1 MLASPSV
8 KASEFDSWLSPLE
21 SPSFRARSSHHT
33 TPQRSDISEKGSGLS
48 GNVLGNAMLTG
59 AAGMIDFD
67 STVDLINRVVLSS
80 EEVLLSHSERNRDRL
95 QKQIAKLDGE
105 CHGAVKMQCA
115 KKKFTITGILEVVGD
130 HIAKVRAEIESDMA
144 ERERAHG
151 AFLQRVKSDGAVALH
166 NLLKVCAAPSCKR
179 NVCTECVYT

>member
-1 MLASPSV
+1 
-8 KASEFDSWLSPLE
+8 
-21 SPSFRARSSHHT
+21 
-33 TPQRSDISEKGSGLS
+33 
-48 GNVLGNAMLTG
+48 MLTG

-80 EEVLLSHSERNRDRL
+80 EEVLLSHGERNRDRL

-166 NLLKVCAAPSCKR
+166 NLLKVCAAQSCKR